1 MDRNDTRINDTFRT
15 QMEEFET
22 TVQNTFNVVEGWI
35 DEIDEDI
42 AKLDKKL
49 SDRIKDIKN

>member
-1 MDRNDTRINDTFRT
+1 
-15 QMEEFET
+15 MEEFET